1 MELYDITTFE
11 SSRLIARNYSTSFF
25 FSSNLLKKEDKKA
38 IFAIYGFVRIADE
51 IVDTFHQFNKQVL
64 LDDFEVQLK
73 KAIEQ
78 GISTNPILHSFQQ
91 TVRRYNIPYSLIE
104 AFMHSMRL
112 DLEKTVYSS
121 REETEEY
128 VHGSANVVGLMCL
141 KVFVKNNDA
150 EYNRLKQPAMKLGS
164 AFQKVNF
171 LRDLNADING
181 LNRVYFSE
189 YNFDSFDEQAKKAI
203 VKEIREEFDEAYKG
217 IRQLPG
223 RSKLAVLTA
232 YYYYIQLLKRIELT
246 PPQQVMSARISVPNS
261 VKFLLLIK
269 AMFVYKLKLI

>member
-1 MELYDITTFE
+1 MQLYDRTTFE

-25 FSSNLLKKEDKKA
+25 FSSNLLKKEDKEA
-38 IFAIYGFVRIADE
+38 IFAIYGFVRVADE
-51 IVDTFHQFNKQVL
+51 IVDTFHQYNKQEL
-64 LDDFEVQLK
+64 LNEFEDQLK
-73 KAIEQ
+73 RAISQ
-78 GISTNPILHSFQQ
+78 GISTNPVLHSFQL
-91 TVRRYNIPYSLIE
+91 TIRRYNIPYSLIE

-112 DLEKTVYSS
+112 DLEKTVYTS

-141 KVFVKNNDA
+141 KVFTNNNES
-150 EYNRLKQPAMKLGS
+150 EYNRLKMPAMKLGS

-171 LRDLNADING
+171 LRDLNADITG
-181 LNRVYFSE
+181 LNRIYFSNYDFE
-189 YNFDSFDEQAKKAI
+189 RFDEQAKNAL
-203 VKEIREEFDEAYKG
+203 VKEIRDEFDEAYQG

-232 YYYYIQLLKRIELT
+232 YYYYMQLLKRIELT

-261 VKFLLLIK
+261 MKFILLIK